1 MIISREDRTDLK
13 MTKDKS
19 PILSET
25 PDKCSK
31 GEQPERL
38 SMINLSNSINPL
50 GLVTKSNLHQ
60 TATEAQNEELA
71 QTRRKL
77 NIVRCQWQ
85 ELYDKAPFGCLYLNS
100 DGLIDRCNRSGAS
113 LFNLPL
119 VKVLKTDFRRYIAPN
134 YLDAYNRAI
143 QQLTAT
149 QVNQRLEVM
158 FNTTASDLW
167 IQVDIALSQAESER
181 DIQWRLILWDIS
193 EKKQLEQLVEKQAVE
208 LQQLSEQLQEE
219 IHQRK
224 QEQEKLQG
232 KTQAL
237 KFSST
242 RLQEANA
249 ALDVLLDKREHERHI
264 IEQRVVCN
272 INELVRPH
280 LLKLAAGKLNHRQQ
294 ALIEAVSKGLDDIIS
309 PLSRRFILDS
319 SRLSPMEIKVAGLI
333 RQGQATKEI
342 AGLLGVAVSTI
353 DFHRLNIRRKLNL
366 KNRHV
371 NLQAYLQSLA

>member
-1 MIISREDRTDLK
+1 

-19 PILSET
+19 PILSEIS
-25 PDKCSK
+25 DKCSK
-31 GEQPERL
+31 GEQSERQ
-38 SMINLSNSINPL
+38 SMINLSNSSNSP
-50 GLVTKSNLHQ
+50 GLITEAKLYQ
-60 TATEAQNEELA
+60 TATEAQNEELK

-77 NIVRCQWQ
+77 NIVECQWQ
-85 ELYDKAPFGCLYLNS
+85 EHYDNAPFGCLYLNS
-100 DGLIDRCNRSGAS
+100 DGLIDRCNRAGAS
-113 LFNLPL
+113 LFNLSL
-119 VKVLKTDFRRYIAPN
+119 VKVLKTDFRRYIASN
-134 YLDAYNRAI
+134 FLDAYDRAI

-158 FNTTASDLW
+158 LNTSVPSDLW

-193 EKKQLEQLVEKQAVE
+193 EKKQLEQLIEKQAVE
-208 LQQLSEQLQEE
+208 LQQLNKQLRDE
-219 IHQRK
+219 IHLRK
-224 QEQEKLQG
+224 QEQEKLQD
-232 KTQAL
+232 KTRAL

-294 ALIEAVSKGLDDIIS
+294 ALIDAVSKGLDDIIS
-309 PLSRRFILDS
+309 PLSRRFILES

-333 RQGQATKEI
+333 RQGQTTKEI
-342 AGLLGVAVSTI
+342 AGLLSVAVSTI